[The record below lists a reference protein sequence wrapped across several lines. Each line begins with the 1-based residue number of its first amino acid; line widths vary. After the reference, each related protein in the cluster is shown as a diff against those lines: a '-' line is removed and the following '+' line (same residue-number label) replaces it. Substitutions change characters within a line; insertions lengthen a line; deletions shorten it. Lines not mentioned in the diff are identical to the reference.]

1 MSVMILISFMC
12 FWPLLIV
19 LYVIDKI
26 KDNYKARKA
35 RNKKIVE
42 DAAKAELLRIQ
53 EIYRRAY

>member
-1 MSVMILISFMC
+1 MILISFMC

>member
-1 MSVMILISFMC
+1 
-12 FWPLLIV
+12 
-19 LYVIDKI
+19 VIDKI